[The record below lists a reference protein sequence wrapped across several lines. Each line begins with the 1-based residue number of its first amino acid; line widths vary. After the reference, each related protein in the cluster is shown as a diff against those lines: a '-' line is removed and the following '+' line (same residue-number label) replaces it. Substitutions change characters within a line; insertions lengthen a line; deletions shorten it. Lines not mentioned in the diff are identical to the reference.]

1 MPDFIMWLG
10 LLVVPLIWGVVR
22 YSFVVNKKEEQAKQ
36 QALKDERYR
45 LVLEK
50 AKIAEREEKMF
61 KAQTGHILS
70 QLSLGKEYELTNVR
84 EALNWYNKAA
94 VLDNDIG
101 QNAMARLSR
110 ADIDDSDGEAKSLYW
125 EAVVK
130 AKRKDEEA
138 LFSLGRFLM
147 QGSGVEPDIGAGIE
161 KIIASAEME
170 YVPAQLFLGD
180 WYVAES
186 NAFKEP
192 YRAFSWRLQA
202 AKNNDIKGFIKT
214 AYCYQSGIG
223 IEKNRIHAIYWLERA
238 AEQGNSE
245 AQYLAAQMHLGSN
258 ANDAAVAYIW
268 FSIAYASGY
277 KDAKKNR
284 DEVVQHIGIESI
296 LNIQNVAKS
305 MYKALRVQPVVS
317 HSLIHLLDQVYGRA
331 GYQPTDEELNQ
342 IISDCT
348 LSGNVFAEAEPTKEI
363 VTDIPI
369 IPMFAAESVK
379 PNPNVTTNAA
389 VTKNANVTTSA
400 VVTKSAAV
408 PTSGQVAE
416 KNETATSQYQQQSW
430 ASSWDSLENETQDK
444 PTPK

>member
-22 YSFVVNKKEEQAKQ
+22 YSFVVKKKEEQAKQ

-70 QLSLGKEYELTNVR
+70 QLSLGKEYELTNIR

-110 ADIDDSDGEAKSLYW
+110 ADIDDPDGEAKSLYW

-138 LFSLGRFLM
+138 LFTLGKILI
-147 QGSGVEPDIGAGIE
+147 QGSGVEPDIGSGIE
-161 KIIASAEME
+161 KIIVSAEME

-186 NAFKEP
+186 NSLKEP
-192 YRAFSWRLQA
+192 HSAFIWRLRA

-223 IEKNRIHAIYWLERA
+223 IEKNRIYAIYWLERA

-277 KDAKKNR
+277 KDAKQSR

-305 MYKALRVQPVVS
+305 IYKALREQPVAS
-317 HSLIHLLDQVYGRA
+317 HSLIHLLDQVYGRD

-342 IISDCT
+342 IISGCT
-348 LSGNVFAEAEPTKEI
+348 VSGNVLPETEPTKEI

-379 PNPNVTTNAA
+379 SNANA
-389 VTKNANVTTSA
+389 NANANVTTSA
-400 VVTKSAAV
+400 VVTKSVAV
-408 PTSGQVAE
+408 TTSGQVAE
-416 KNETATSQYQQQSW
+416 KNETATSQYQQQNW
-430 ASSWDSLENETQDK
+430 ASSWDSLANKTEEK
-444 PTPK
+444 AASK

>member
-1 MPDFIMWLG
+1 MPDFSMWLG
-10 LLVVPLIWGVVR
+10 LLGVPLIWGVVR
-22 YSFVVNKKEEQAKQ
+22 YSFVVKKKEEQAKQ

-61 KAQTGHILS
+61 KAQTGHVLS
-70 QLSLGKEYELTNVR
+70 QLSLGKEYELTNIR

-110 ADIDDSDGEAKSLYW
+110 ADIDDPDGEAKSLYW

-130 AKRKDEEA
+130 AKRKNEEA
-138 LFSLGRFLM
+138 LFTLGKFLI

-161 KIIASAEME
+161 NVIASAEME

-186 NAFKEP
+186 NSLKEP
-192 YRAFSWRLQA
+192 HCAFSWRLRA

-223 IEKNRIHAIYWLERA
+223 IEKNRIYAIYWLERA

-277 KDAKKNR
+277 KDAKKSR

-296 LNIQNVAKS
+296 LNVQNVAKS
-305 MYKALRVQPVVS
+305 IYKALRVQPVAS
-317 HSLIHLLDQVYGRA
+317 HSLIDLLDQVYGRT

-348 LSGNVFAEAEPTKEI
+348 LSGNMLPEAEPTKEI

-379 PNPNVTTNAA
+379 PSSV
-389 VTKNANVTTSA
+389 VTKSANVTTSA
-400 VVTKSAAV
+400 VVTKS
-408 PTSGQVAE
+408 GQVAE
-416 KNETATSQYQQQSW
+416 KNETATGQYQQQSW
-430 ASSWDSLENETQDK
+430 ASSWDSLANETEEK
-444 PTPK
+444 AASK